1 MQKHIIL
8 LSTLFIAACSAPQPQ
23 YMYADVPAY
32 DTGDIEYQCNNCANA
47 VVDAPTPVSVVK
59 FATPN
64 GNDLVLETERHI
76 IQISGQ
82 KNVPYA
88 YGVWLG
94 NREMTDD
101 PDMVVSGN
109 AAAILVE

>member
-1 MQKHIIL
+1 MQKHIVIL
-8 LSTLFIAACSAPQPQ
+8 SALFMVACTRAPAPQ

-47 VVDAPTPVSVVK
+47 TTNTDTVSVVK

-64 GNDLVLETERHI
+64 GNDLVLETERHVI
-76 IQISGQ
+76 HITGRE
-82 KNVPYA
+82 NVPYA

-94 NREMTDD
+94 DREMTDD

-109 AAAILVE
+109 TAAILVE

>member
-32 DTGDIEYQCNNCANA
+32 DTGDIEYQCNNCGNTS
-47 VVDAPTPVSVVK
+47 DDTPVSVVK

-76 IQISGQ
+76 IHITGQ

-94 NREMTDD
+94 DREMTDD
-101 PDMVVSGN
+101 PDMVVGGG